1 MAKTVTNIFKLS
13 PTHFVSNI
21 RHQHR
26 CSQIRVLK
34 LGVCLHVVGKSC
46 SCRLYVGK
54 SNFKL
59 EISYQ
64 VPTAFPT
71 AFISFEIE
79 RKLSNFEPSIKK
91 VSNQFSE
98 IYFQWYGGP
107 CTTIYCLHLLAI
119 CLQFACNLLAICFQ
133 SACNLIAISL
143 QSAWNLFTIC
153 LQFACDQ
160 LEIWLQFACSC
171 YNNDCNA
178 VWYFFLVNVVIAD
191 ASGSQEYVLMLVRYH
206 IKEWIYLYKY
216 EWAWMFMNFY
226 ELRWKWWIFLTRE
239 PFLSNRDKSLNR

>member
-1 MAKTVTNIFKLS
+1 MLVTKKAKTVTNIFKLS

-34 LGVCLHVVGKSC
+34 LGVCLYVVGKSC

-64 VPTAFPT
+64 VPTAFPP
-71 AFISFEIE
+71 AFISFKIE

-91 VSNQFSE
+91 VSNQFFE

-119 CLQFACNLLAICFQ
+119 CLQFTCNLLSICLQFACNQLAISLQFVYNLLAICLR
-133 SACNLIAISL
+133 STCNLL
-143 QSAWNLFTIC
+143 TIC
-153 LQFACDQ
+153 LQFAC
-160 LEIWLQFACSC
+160 SC
-171 YNNDCNA
+171 YSNDCNA
-178 VWYFFLVNVVIAD
+178 V
-191 ASGSQEYVLMLVRYH
+191 
-206 IKEWIYLYKY
+206 
-216 EWAWMFMNFY
+216 
-226 ELRWKWWIFLTRE
+226 
-239 PFLSNRDKSLNR
+239 